1 MKPNQPEPWDPLR
14 AAYQPQVPDLDTAA
28 IMDAVR
34 REAGAHPLRRLKPG
48 LAAGIPPWTCVA
60 AASLAIFAAGFV
72 IGRSATVADRQISQA
87 WMKSV
92 QLDEFEQTFLAVPE
106 SELGL

>member
-1 MKPNQPEPWDPLR
+1 MKNKNPEPWDPLR
-14 AAYQPQVPDLDTAA
+14 TAYRPQVPSLDIAS

-34 REAGAHPLRRLKPG
+34 QEAAAHPLRRAKPG
-48 LAAGIPPWTCVA
+48 LAAGIPPWTCFA

-72 IGRSATVADRQISQA
+72 VGRSATVADRQISQA
-87 WMKSV
+87 WMQSV
-92 QLDEFEQTFLAVPE
+92 QVEEFEQTFLDVPE